1 MEGAIL
7 VHGNEPIAE
16 GNLMLVDESRRV
28 PESPEPEE
36 HASLK
41 ERESRKLLGLL
52 RDMGLA
58 PSCRWYDSGD
68 VIYREGE
75 YGDALYVVASG
86 AVRVSRRYEG
96 GKEATLMLLGPNDIF
111 GDLVHEAT
119 TIQRTGAEAFTSC
132 EIFKVP
138 KIFVER
144 ASRRDV
150 EVASTLLKL
159 MELELAQHRE
169 LMQRLLPR
177 RTEVRVAHLL
187 GDLASRFGVESDGM
201 TTIRLRLSHED
212 LAAMVAATRESV
224 TSAMARLRER
234 GIIATRSGRI
244 YLLKTSELPGIASR
258 NGRSF

>member
-1 MEGAIL
+1 
-7 VHGNEPIAE
+7 
-16 GNLMLVDESRRV
+16 MLAGESRSFS
-28 PESPEPEE
+28 ESPEPED
-36 HASLK
+36 HTGLK
-41 ERESRKLLGLL
+41 EREVKKLLGML
-52 RDMGLA
+52 RDMGLT
-58 PSCRWYDSGD
+58 PSRRWYESED

-75 YGDALYVVASG
+75 YGDALYVVCSG
-86 AVRVSRRYEG
+86 AVRLGRRYEG
-96 GKEATLMLLGPNDIF
+96 DKEATLALLGPNDIF

-119 TIQRTGAEAFTSC
+119 TVQRTGAEAFTSC

-138 KIFVER
+138 KVFVER
-144 ASRRDV
+144 ASRRDA

-177 RTEVRVAHLL
+177 RTEVRVTHLL
-187 GDLASRFGVESDGM
+187 EELAGRFGIESDGM

-234 GIIATRSGRI
+234 GVVATRNGRI
-244 YLLKTSELPGIASR
+244 HLLKTSSEPSGPSGPSEPSVTGMGPQKSSR
-258 NGRSF
+258 AL

>member
-1 MEGAIL
+1 VL
-7 VHGNEPIAE
+7 T
-16 GNLMLVDESRRV
+16 DEARLISDH
-28 PESPEPEE
+28 PQPEE
-36 HASLK
+36 HSALK
-41 ERESRKLLGLL
+41 EFEIRRLLGML

-58 PSCRWYDSGD
+58 PSRRSYESGD
-68 VIYREGE
+68 VIYHEGE
-75 YGDALYVVASG
+75 YGDALYVISSG
-86 AVRVSRRYEG
+86 AVRLSRRYEG
-96 GKEATLMLLGPNDIF
+96 DKEATLMLLGPNDIF

-119 TIQRTGAEAFTSC
+119 TFQKTGAEAFTPV

-144 ASRRDV
+144 ASRRDA
-150 EVASTLLKL
+150 EAASTLLKL
-159 MELELAQHRE
+159 MQLELAQHRE

-187 GDLASRFGVESDGM
+187 EDLATRFGVESDGM

-234 GIIATRSGRI
+234 SIIATRNGRI
-244 YLLKTSELPGIASR
+244 HLLKHPELSGLDASTR
-258 NGRSF
+258 QAL